1 MRVAWRA
8 VLMLSLMAS
17 VEVVEGVP
25 SLLMRRQCSLWVISF
40 AWEVGGAGGEEVAA
54 GGAVCGAF
62 AGGGGEGF
70 FAFFPTTCDQRGTT
84 GGRVGLGAWMCG
96 AARALA
102 GPLSAEEVGFGV
114 GVGDRKS
121 VV

>member
-1 MRVAWRA
+1 M
-8 VLMLSLMAS
+8 
-17 VEVVEGVP
+17 
-25 SLLMRRQCSLWVISF
+25 ISF
-40 AWEVGGAGGEEVAA
+40 TWEVGGPRGEEVAA

-62 AGGGGEGF
+62 AGAGGAGF

-96 AARALA
+96 AAGALA

-114 GVGDRKS
+114 GVCNDHSSYRVDR
-121 VV
+121 VPIDFHEYICVDT